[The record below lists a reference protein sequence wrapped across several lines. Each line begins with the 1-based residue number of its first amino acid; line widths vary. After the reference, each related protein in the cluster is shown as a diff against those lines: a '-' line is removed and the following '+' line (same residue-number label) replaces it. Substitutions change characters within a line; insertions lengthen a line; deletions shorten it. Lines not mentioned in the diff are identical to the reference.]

1 MRRREF
7 IMLLGAAATCPIAA
21 RAQLQTPV
29 VAFLNA
35 QTAAGFAHLVAA
47 FKQGLNE
54 TGFVEGQNV
63 TIEYRWRIS
72 NSIAFLNSPML
83 LFAAG
88 QPSWSGR
95 AAPTWLSSLRPK
107 QFRSSFLS
115 GAIS

>member
-1 MRRREF
+1 
-7 IMLLGAAATCPIAA
+7 MLLGAAATCPIAA

-72 NSIAFLNSPML
+72 NSIASR
-83 LFAAG
+83 
-88 QPSWSGR
+88 PSWL
-95 AAPTWLSSLRPK
+95 TSSIV
-107 QFRSSFLS
+107 
-115 GAIS
+115 A